1 VVQMVENRGADKN
14 GGQVRVWFCEEE
26 IEQHA
31 V

>member
-1 VVQMVENRGADKN
+1 MVVNRGVDKN
-14 GGQVRVWFCEEE
+14 GGQARVWFCEEE